1 MTSQQDS
8 AKLSISWLDT
18 QHNCSVPWACSCVH
32 IVYTLPQQQ
41 LFSSASEKL
50 FLITTL
56 AMNECKNDWR
66 EIAESLTI
74 CVWQLSVIL
83 SQYQDSN
90 KAQCEVEWRRNW
102 RMKSNLY
109 NIHILYFPPLNKDY
123 YFDSLLCLSYSP
135 PDKLRTARYVRCL
148 RTYKRERW
156 RLPWIGS
163 CQDTGAVLELLKLN
177 SQEHEWWWDIKNKI

>member
-1 MTSQQDS
+1 MYRSFIFCTGFFTFFYLSSIWSLSEMKNSKFDMNIKYVKDKQKQILDKVEMTSQQDS

-32 IVYTLPQQQ
+32 IVCTLPQQQ

-56 AMNECKNDWR
+56 AMNECSNEWR

-83 SQYQDSN
+83 SQVQDLN

-102 RMKSNLY
+102 LMKSNLY

-123 YFDSLLCLSYSP
+123 YFDSLLCLSFSS
-135 PDKLRTARYVRCL
+135 
-148 RTYKRERW
+148 
-156 RLPWIGS
+156 G
-163 CQDTGAVLELLKLN
+163 
-177 SQEHEWWWDIKNKI
+177 